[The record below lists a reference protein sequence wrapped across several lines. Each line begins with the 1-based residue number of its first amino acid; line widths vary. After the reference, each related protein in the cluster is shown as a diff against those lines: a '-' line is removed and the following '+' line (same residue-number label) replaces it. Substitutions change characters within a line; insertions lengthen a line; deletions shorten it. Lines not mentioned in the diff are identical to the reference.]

1 MNSFDKKA
9 YKEYA
14 DDRAKKTP
22 TIKKCLLAFIGGG
35 IVCCIGQGLFSLYS
49 TFSAEEQAR
58 LLSSVS
64 LIFLAALLTGVGWFD
79 NIAKLFGAG
88 VLVPITGFA
97 NAVAASAIDNKS
109 EGFVTGIGSKM
120 FIIAGSVV
128 VYGVTLSV
136 LYGIVYYIYQL
147 FM

>member
-1 MNSFDKKA
+1 MNNFNKKA
-9 YKEYA
+9 YKQYA

-22 TIKKCLLAFIGGG
+22 TLKKCLLAFIGGG
-35 IVCCIGQGLFSLYS
+35 IVCCIGEGLFSLYS
-49 TFSAEEQAR
+49 IFMIEEQSK

-64 LIFLAALLTGVGWFD
+64 LIFLSALLTGLGWFD

-109 EGFVTGIGSKM
+109 EGFVSGIGAKM

-136 LYGIVYYIYQL
+136 LYGIIYYIYQL
-147 FM
+147 FI